1 MTPKVTRR
9 RPKLDDPH
17 ALIDAPAPAFAPAV
31 PEEVPPIEEA
41 VGDTDPR
48 DRLTAALE
56 AAEHAFKS
64 LGLGVTAT
72 VAFPLESTNDKPR
85 DLVYK
90 KDGGSWHL
98 YVVRGEHVTPLL
110 RASVEDRVRAA
121 HILPLLHHALIEESA
136 RVLRE
141 TEVACLAVQSFLA
154 DIEKWGRL

>member
-1 MTPKVTRR
+1 MTAPKVTRR
-9 RPKLDDPH
+9 RLKPEPGIAPDEH
-17 ALIDAPAPAFAPAV
+17 ALPEPAWV
-31 PEEVPPIEEA
+31 PEAEEA
-41 VGDTDPR
+41 LEAPDPR

-121 HILPLLHHALIEESA
+121 HILPLLHRALLEESA
-136 RVLRE
+136 RILRE
-141 TEVACLAVQSFLA
+141 TEVAVLAVRAFLR
-154 DIEKWGRL
+154 DLEPGSEL